1 MKRAGKICFLRQQE
15 RHHQTLGMELHV
27 ILIFYL
33 RVLIVICRE
42 MELFDPIGYI
52 TSGDTHVSVELT
64 HMKLL
69 TAEVILHPPYTNLLM
84 MAYYILV
91 AVLSSFH
98 RRFILRF
105 TEQYDEGIAL

>member
-1 MKRAGKICFLRQQE
+1 
-15 RHHQTLGMELHV
+15 
-27 ILIFYL
+27 
-33 RVLIVICRE
+33 
-42 MELFDPIGYI
+42 
-52 TSGDTHVSVELT
+52 
-64 HMKLL
+64 
-69 TAEVILHPPYTNLLM
+69 

>member
-42 MELFDPIGYI
+42 MEIFDP
-52 TSGDTHVSVELT
+52 

-98 RRFILRF
+98 RRFYPPF
-105 TEQYDEGIAL
+105 H

>member
-15 RHHQTLGMELHV
+15 RHHQTPGMELHV

-42 MELFDPIGYI
+42 MEIEHV
-52 TSGDTHVSVELT
+52 TSSDTHVSVELT

-105 TEQYDEGIAL
+105 TEQYDEDIAL